1 MKLNFTPRQKEWTLW
16 LLQLRYGNKEN
27 VKNVLCALDEIASI
41 EAQMQ
46 IVKMTR
52 GQMEREKAQSKGA

>member
-1 MKLNFTPRQKEWTLW
+1 M
-16 LLQLRYGNKEN
+16 QLRYGNKEN
-27 VKNVLCALDEIASI
+27 VKNVLCALEEIASI